1 MQPNSNTSSSVH
13 AAFFLAA
20 CACWGSWAERKI
32 YCAPTDVPCQKCQ
45 MVKVQKHFVPK
56 RSFPLSFLGSCSTRN
71 KLQPPETSR
80 FFFLNWQEKIQAQ
93 APCHLHLTPSHSL
106 HLQLNTTD
114 SFLDVLFYLTW
125 PEEVSQQTIELTVPE
140 LWTDLDVQNRL
151 TLIKQTL

>member
-13 AAFFLAA
+13 AAFFLAV

-56 RSFPLSFLGSCSTRN
+56 RSFPLPFLGSCSTRN
-71 KLQPPETSR
+71 KLRPPETSR
-80 FFFLNWQEKIQAQ
+80 IFFFKLAGKNSSTSPLSSSSYSIPQPTQ
-93 APCHLHLTPSHSL
+93 
-106 HLQLNTTD
+106 QLNTTD

-125 PEEVSQQTIELTVPE
+125 PEEVLQQTIELTVPE